1 MSAFSPGRD
10 ECRFVPPITIST
22 VCGQRR
28 AILSHCGHIPLIRYD
43 HDKQKE
49 RAEMA
54 GKKSEPKPGTP
65 QAKHGG
71 KSVKAKYGSDYYSQL
86 GKKGGAAVK
95 ETYGSE
101 HYSEIGKKGGTVTS
115 ERYGSE
121 HYARIGAK
129 GGNAG
134 KQRPDVP

>member
-1 MSAFSPGRD
+1 
-10 ECRFVPPITIST
+10 
-22 VCGQRR
+22 
-28 AILSHCGHIPLIRYD
+28 
-43 HDKQKE
+43 
-49 RAEMA
+49 MA
-54 GKKSEPKPGTP
+54 GKKTGPKPGTP

-71 KSVKAKYGSDYYSQL
+71 ESVKAKYGSDYYSQL

-121 HYARIGAK
+121 YYSRIGAM
-129 GGNAG
+129 GGHRG
-134 KQRPDVP
+134 KRLPDAPERPQPHDTT